1 MAVKAK
7 RRIRGVGKLV
17 YGLSASQ
24 LLQENHPLHASFLKF
39 VGSKPATKRQASKFL
54 AKYPQFREVKSC
66 NV

>member
-7 RRIRGVGKLV
+7 RRVRGVGKLI

-24 LLQENHPLHASFLKF
+24 LLKEDHPLYPSLVKF
-39 VGSKPATKRQASKFL
+39 AGDKPITKRQAVKFL